1 MVLKI
6 KNIKNWIFLII
17 FIFIYASCS
26 DEKGEN
32 RGEKNTNFASRKI
45 YNATITLTDSIYAVI
60 KLRATLMEEY
70 EFVSTPYTVFPKGLD
85 LDFYQKDKDPGH
97 LKADYA
103 KIIESTGWYEARKNV
118 VIINS
123 DKDTLKTNEI
133 FWNKKERK
141 IFSNDT
147 VKIYR
152 ADGITTNISFNGIE
166 SSEDF
171 KNFKLKKNKGT
182 LPYNDDLKTN
192 SK

>member
-1 MVLKI
+1 MVTIKKI
-6 KNIKNWIFLII
+6 KIYLYLIFFAII
-17 FIFIYASCS
+17 SISCS
-26 DEKGEN
+26 DEKGDN
-32 RGEKNTNFASRKI
+32 LGEKKTNFASRRI
-45 YNATITLTDSIYAVI
+45 YNANITLTDSVYAI
-60 KLRATLMEEY
+60 IRLRTPLMEEY
-70 EFVSTPYTVFPKGLD
+70 EFVETPYTVFPKGLD
-85 LDFYQKDKDPGH
+85 MDFYQKGKDPGH

-103 KIIESTGWYEARKNV
+103 KIIENAGWYEARKNV

-123 DKDTLKTNEI
+123 DKDTLKTNQI

-152 ADGITTNISFNGIE
+152 ADGVTTNISIHGIE

-171 KNFKLKKNKGT
+171 KNFKLKKNTGT
-182 LPYNDDLKTN
+182 LPYANDLKTD

>member
-1 MVLKI
+1 MVKI
-6 KNIKNWIFLII
+6 KKNRRWFYFILFLVV
-17 FIFIYASCS
+17 FISCS
-26 DEKGEN
+26 DEKRGGV
-32 RGEKNTNFASRKI
+32 GEKNTDFASRRI
-45 YNATITLTDSIYAVI
+45 YNATITLTDSIYAII
-60 KLRATLMEEY
+60 KLRTPVMDEY
-70 EFVSTPYTVFPKGLD
+70 EFVQTPYTVFPKGLD
-85 LDFYQKDKDPGH
+85 MDFYQKGKDPGH

-103 KIIESTGWYEARKNV
+103 KIIETIGWYEARKNV

-123 DKDTLKTNEI
+123 DKDTLKTNQI

-152 ADGITTNISFNGIE
+152 ADGITTNISVNGIE

-171 KNFKLKKNKGT
+171 KNFKLKKNRGT
-182 LPYNDDLKTN
+182 LPYNNDLKID

>member
-1 MVLKI
+1 MVKNKKI
-6 KNIKNWIFLII
+6 KIRFYLIFFLFVSI
-17 FIFIYASCS
+17 SCS
-26 DEKGEN
+26 DEKGDN
-32 RGEKNTNFASRKI
+32 LGEKKTDFASRRI
-45 YNATITLTDSIYAVI
+45 YNANITLTDSVYAII
-60 KLRATLMEEY
+60 KLRTPLMEEY
-70 EFVSTPYTVFPKGLD
+70 EFVQIPYTVFPKGLD
-85 LDFYQKDKDPGH
+85 MDFYQKGKDPGH
-97 LKADYA
+97 LKAEYA
-103 KIIESTGWYEARKNV
+103 KIIETTGWYEARKNV

-123 DKDTLKTNEI
+123 DKDTLKTNQI

-147 VKIYR
+147 VRIYR

-182 LPYNDDLKTN
+182 LPYNNDLKID

>member
-1 MVLKI
+1 MVKI
-6 KNIKNWIFLII
+6 KKNRRWFYFILFLVV
-17 FIFIYASCS
+17 FISCS
-26 DEKGEN
+26 DEKGGDL
-32 RGEKNTNFASRKI
+32 GEKNTDFASRRI
-45 YNATITLTDSIYAVI
+45 YNATITLTDSIYAII
-60 KLRATLMEEY
+60 KLRTPVMDEY
-70 EFVSTPYTVFPKGLD
+70 EFVQTPYTVFPKGLD
-85 LDFYQKDKDPGH
+85 MDFYQKGKDPGH

-103 KIIESTGWYEARKNV
+103 KIIETIGWYEARKNV

-123 DKDTLKTNEI
+123 DKDTLKTNQI

-152 ADGITTNISFNGIE
+152 ADGITTNISVNGIE

-171 KNFKLKKNKGT
+171 KNFKLKKNRGT
-182 LPYNDDLKTN
+182 LPYNNDLKID